1 MKLELLDPY
10 NIRVR
15 LSVSVIL
22 FSPIA
27 ITTFLCFEEINTLA
41 SSSVFIFVLLSFTNY
56 LPIMQR
62 YINKDKFSKMNYA
75 AQFLLPSDTTI
86 DRITKARYYEK
97 LAKVDKTY
105 EQLKNSDD
113 NENHALC
120 CNSAVSFL
128 KIHTR
133 KDHLVQEENINYGFC
148 KNLLANKTL
157 GIVIC
162 SIFMAFISIFSIV
175 KFGGFSDIP
184 VNNYFA
190 FLVNLSMLMFWIW
203 GINKKMVDNAA
214 KYYAKALLS
223 SIETLS

>member
-1 MKLELLDPY
+1 MKLDLLDTY
-10 NIRVR
+10 SIRVR

-22 FSPIA
+22 LSPIA
-27 ITTFLCFEEINTLA
+27 ITTFLCFEEINTFA
-41 SSSVFIFVLLSFTNY
+41 SSSVFIFILLSFTNY

-62 YINKDKFSKMNYA
+62 YINKDKFSKINYA

-86 DRITKARYYEK
+86 DRITKVRYYEK
-97 LAKVDKTY
+97 LAKVDKTF
-105 EQLKNSDD
+105 EQFKNSA
-113 NENHALC
+113 NSENHALC

-128 KIHTR
+128 KTYTR
-133 KDHLVQEENINYGFC
+133 KNHLVQEENINYGFC
-148 KNLLANKTL
+148 KNLLANKTF

-162 SIFMAFISIFSIV
+162 SIIMVFIAIFSRA
-175 KFGGFSDIP
+175 KFGSFSDIP
-184 VNNYFA
+184 INNYFA
-190 FLVNLSMLMFWIW
+190 FFVNLFMLIFWIF